1 MSANVETMFSVR
13 EKPWHGLG
21 EIVNEALTAAEAI
34 KLAGLDW
41 SVKQV
46 PVMHAGQ
53 DSGYKM
59 NVRSTDE
66 RVLGVVGSRYQP
78 VQNLEA
84 FDFIDV
90 LLGEGVTFETA
101 GSLSSGKRVWLLA
114 KMPEI
119 TILGDKV
126 DPFMVLTNNHDNNG
140 SLKAAMTPTRVVCQN
155 TLTLALKNASRT
167 WTARHTGSINGKM
180 AEAKRTFQ
188 LANIYMES
196 IEQEAERLAL
206 IKMAPKD
213 FRGFNELL
221 FPVTADMGGRKEE
234 AQLELRGELE
244 SAYVEDDLG
253 NIKNTA
259 WGVINAV
266 ADMISHKKPS
276 RKTDNFQENNFMTLV
291 DGNELMT
298 RAYNIINA
306 M

>member
-21 EIVNEALTAAEAI
+21 QIVNDAPTVADAI
-34 KLAGLDW
+34 KMAGLDW
-41 SVKQV
+41 TVSQI
-46 PVMHAGQ
+46 PIMHAGK

-66 RVLGVVGSRYQP
+66 LVLGVTGSRYQP
-78 VQNLEA
+78 VQNLDA
-84 FDFIDV
+84 FDFVDV

-114 KMPEI
+114 KMPQT

-155 TLTLALKNASRT
+155 TLALALRNASRT

-180 AEAKRTFQ
+180 AEARRTFQ
-188 LANIYMES
+188 LANVYMES
-196 IEQEAERLAL
+196 IEQEAEKLAL

-213 FRGFNELL
+213 FRGFSELL
-221 FPVTADMGGRKEE
+221 FPITSDMGARKEE

-244 SAYVEDDLG
+244 SAYVEDDLA
-253 NIKNTA
+253 NIKSTA

-266 ADMISHKKPS
+266 ADMVSHKKPS
-276 RKTDNFQENNFMTLV
+276 RQTDNFQENQFMTLV

-298 RAYNIINA
+298 RAYSIINA